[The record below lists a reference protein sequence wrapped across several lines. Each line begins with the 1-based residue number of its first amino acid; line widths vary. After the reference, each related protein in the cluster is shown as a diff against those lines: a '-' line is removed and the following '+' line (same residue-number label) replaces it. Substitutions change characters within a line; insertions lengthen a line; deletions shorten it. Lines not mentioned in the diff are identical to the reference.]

1 MLTCVDLESAFGSVN
16 IILLYM
22 LCYIIYMKT
31 LYIECIQRSG
41 KVITFHLLF
50 GIFVNGLAVYI
61 HSLNN
66 GVNIGYEKVSIL
78 LYADDMAHAP
88 IISRTK

>member
-1 MLTCVDLESAFGSVN
+1 
-16 IILLYM
+16 
-22 LCYIIYMKT
+22 MKT

-50 GIFVNGLAVYI
+50 GIFAVLAVYI
-61 HSLNN
+61 NSLNN